1 MYNATADKKRTAG
14 RIGSVASLRGPLYTM
29 PFNANPR

>member
-1 MYNATADKKRTAG
+1 MYNATTDKNRTAG
-14 RIGSVASLRGPLYTM
+14 RIGSVAPLRGLLYTM